1 MLNVLA
7 AMGQALDGDG
17 SVSPKMPTAALE
29 SRYTLHLP
37 LLEQLP
43 THNLP
48 PTFPPPRWA
57 RRMFRQAAITPFGA
71 RLTVERVRC
80 QNGSHLQRG
89 EVSDQALEEDT
100 FVRLFLK

>member
-1 MLNVLA
+1 
-7 AMGQALDGDG
+7 
-17 SVSPKMPTAALE
+17 MPNAALE

-37 LLEQLP
+37 LLEQLR

-48 PTFPPPRWA
+48 PTFPPSRWA
-57 RRMFRQAAITPFGA
+57 RRVYRQAAITPFGA

-80 QNGSHLQRG
+80 QNESHLKRG
-89 EVSDQALEEDT
+89 EVSGRALEEDT